1 MSHSIKHHHGDS
13 KNKPTPHRH
22 LSPLKKREI
31 PYGGLWYHVSML
43 TPLLIWVGVII
54 YTRAFSCRFCN
65 ALTYVA
71 YVVLLAPFLL
81 FFYNI
86 YEIFFSPSSL
96 YAREFG
102 SGKERF
108 GKAVVPSG
116 WGFCYTT
123 KVSGSHPLRPLAT
136 FNYVCDSQNDTFLK
150 TRTNELLARAYNINY
165 ALLLLVFLLYNNMP
179 SNILKDPRVA
189 IFFVMSLI
197 LGSITAVMPLF
208 TTTFDIYSVWL
219 LQQFELLLDI
229 NISAFVMIILYLLEH
244 AFFRKRGK
252 PRKIK
257 NMSFFD
263 WLKGLF

>member
-1 MSHSIKHHHGDS
+1 
-13 KNKPTPHRH
+13 
-22 LSPLKKREI
+22 
-31 PYGGLWYHVSML
+31 
-43 TPLLIWVGVII
+43 
-54 YTRAFSCRFCN
+54 
-65 ALTYVA
+65 
-71 YVVLLAPFLL
+71 
-81 FFYNI
+81 
-86 YEIFFSPSSL
+86 
-96 YAREFG
+96 
-102 SGKERF
+102 
-108 GKAVVPSG
+108 
-116 WGFCYTT
+116 
-123 KVSGSHPLRPLAT
+123 
-136 FNYVCDSQNDTFLK
+136 
-150 TRTNELLARAYNINY
+150 LLARAYNINY